1 MGWRTISRFSKECYI
16 GGYYLLLGG
25 ADAIVFTGGIGENG
39 IATRAKVVEALGIY
53 GVKLDAKAHDCRGKQ
68 VVISTDDSKV
78 KVVVTP
84 TNEELMI
91 AMETVALTK

>member
-1 MGWRTISRFSKECYI
+1 M
-16 GGYYLLLGG
+16 
-25 ADAIVFTGGIGENG
+25 
-39 IATRAKVVEALGIY
+39 VEALGIY
-53 GVKLDAKAHDCRGKQ
+53 GVELDAKANDCRGKQ
-68 VVISTDDSKV
+68 VKISTDASKV